1 LSGSSAAAGP
11 RKRFWNDVR
20 LVAEPDGFAV
30 RLDAQPLRLA
40 GGAVL
45 RPTGRALAEAVA
57 AEWSLAGEQVG
68 GSFGPDD
75 LMLTALAGT
84 LQEHVAPA
92 PGVTAERLARFADS
106 DLLCYRASGPA
117 ALVALQAEAWQPC
130 LDWLRAAHGIDLVV
144 CHGLMPVAQPEPVL
158 MEARRLVAGLP
169 PEILTGLGVAVPG
182 LGSLVLGLALAE
194 GRLDAAE
201 AFRLSRLDEAFQ
213 ASHWG
218 TDREAEAQAA
228 RLYVDIAV
236 AARFMALA
244 AG

>member
-1 LSGSSAAAGP
+1 M
-11 RKRFWNDVR
+11 K
-20 LVAEPDGFAV
+20 LVAEPDGYAV
-30 RLDAQPLRLA
+30 RLDARPLRLA

-75 LMLTALAGT
+75 VMLTALAGT
-84 LQEHVAPA
+84 MQEHVAPA
-92 PGVTAERLARFADS
+92 PEVAAERLAGFAGS
-106 DLLCYRASGPA
+106 DLLCYRATGPA
-117 ALVALQAEAWQPC
+117 ALVALQAEAWQPW
-130 LDWLRAAHGIDLVV
+130 LDWLRTDHGIDLMV
-144 CHGLMPVAQPEPVL
+144 CQGLMPVTQPEPVL
-158 MEARRLVAGLP
+158 MEMRRLVAGLSP
-169 PEILTGLGVAVPG
+169 VILTGLGVAVPG

-201 AFRLSRLDEAFQ
+201 AFRLGRLDEAFQ

-228 RLYVDIAV
+228 RLYADIAV
-236 AARFMALA
+236 AARFMSLA